1 VACVIHVGVV
11 KRDEVWPLSRRQVQP
26 RDESISVFAFRIV
39 KTHGDDS
46 VMLRIKPSYDRIMIG
61 KSESDG

>member
-1 VACVIHVGVV
+1 MACVIHVGLV

-26 RDESISVFAFRIV
+26 RDEGVSLLAFRIV
-39 KTHGDDS
+39 KTHSDDS
-46 VMLRIKPSYDRIMIG
+46 VMLKIKPSYDRIMIG